1 MTDTRSLLLS
11 LLLALSVAAKTQ
23 AAAAGKEPAGL
34 GAAAVV
40 DDVTA
45 TMTLGTAVTGFARPV
60 LLTHAGDGSG
70 RIFVVEQGG
79 LIRTVVGGKLQRG
92 PWLDATKILGAN
104 QGEQGL
110 LGLAFHPGFKKNG
123 RFFIAY
129 TDKAERNAVA
139 ELQVKAGVPDWSTLK
154 VWLAIDD
161 PAANHNGGHLA
172 FGPDG
177 KLWVGTGD
185 GGGAND
191 PWKNAQNVRSLLG
204 KMLRLDVDGPG
215 QQPEIWGRG
224 LRNPW
229 RYAFD
234 PSSGDLWI
242 ADVGQ
247 NAWEEVNVVKNA
259 VAAKSLDF
267 GWSKM
272 EGRVCFAAACEVGD
286 AVVPAVVYSH
296 DFAHGGGCSVTGGVV
311 VGGRF
316 VFADYCTGEVWGV
329 RRAGD
334 VVKQQSLLQSGRRVS
349 SFGMDEAGQPWLV
362 DHQGAVLP
370 LVLRVVPPVPRQP

>member
-1 MTDTRSLLLS
+1 MLDTRF
-11 LLLALSVAAKTQ
+11 LLLAALVLLSAPTQ
-23 AAAAGKEPAGL
+23 AAPAGKEPAGIA
-34 GAAAVV
+34 AAAVV
-40 DDVTA
+40 DDVKA
-45 TMTLGTAVTGFARPV
+45 TLSLGTPVAGLARPV

-70 RIFVVEQGG
+70 RVFVVEQGG
-79 LIRTVVGGKLQRG
+79 LIRVLVDGKLQPT
-92 PWLDATKILGAN
+92 PWLDATRLLGAS

-123 RFFIAY
+123 RFFIGY
-129 TDKAERNAVA
+129 TDKAERDAVA
-139 ELQVKAGVPDWSTLK
+139 ELQVKAGAPDWSTLK

-161 PAANHNGGHLA
+161 PAANHNGGHVL

-191 PWKNAQNVRSLLG
+191 PWKNAQNPRSLLG
-204 KMLRLDVDGPG
+204 KMLRLDVDTPG
-215 QQPEIWGRG
+215 KPPEIWARG

-234 PSSGDLWI
+234 AANGDLWV

-247 NAWEEVNVVKNA
+247 NAWEEVDVVKDA
-259 VAAKSLDF
+259 VAQKNLDF

-272 EGRVCFAAACEVGD
+272 EGRVCFAAACEATDV
-286 AVVPAVVYSH
+286 VVPALVYSH
-296 DFAHGGGCSVTGGVV
+296 DFAHGGGCSITGGVV
-311 VGGRF
+311 VSGRF
-316 VFADYCTGEVWGV
+316 LFADYCTGEVWAA
-329 RRAGD
+329 RRSGS

-349 SFGMDEAGQPWLV
+349 SFGVDEAGRPWLV
-362 DHQGAVLP
+362 DHQGAVVP
-370 LVLRVVPPVPRQP
+370 LVLQVNIPALP